1 MMKLHSPPVLYF
13 HSVAPERFD
22 NWALSFLTMDLGRFE
37 DQMRY
42 LQDKSYRAIFLGE
55 WLDIRLGAKAPA
67 GDEICLTFDDGLLDN
82 WVYVFP
88 IAKKYGM
95 RITLFVCPE
104 LVDPRDIVRP
114 NLEDVWAGRCAA
126 SELTGLGN
134 LSWGELRLMQES
146 GYADVQSHTMS
157 HAKYPISDRLRG
169 FYYGGFEGFY
179 PILNS
184 YSPEQKPFY
193 MNDPDFGKRLPY
205 GAPLFE
211 ETSAVVAR
219 KRTINPAFMEET
231 AALASRYDLKDPGQ
245 RQGYEAEARQIHER
259 YQTQNNLVESV
270 ESFTDFIKRAEYEIT
285 ESKSIIEE
293 KMGKPIE
300 FLCWPHGDNSKG
312 AHAIAREAG
321 YLATTAGK
329 LTGEIHQPDRIP
341 RIGTDWDINPWLVKR
356 KLDYKLSSHQG
367 KQPYYS
373 LWLANEYKNKLLKR
387 T

>member
-1 MMKLHSPPVLYF
+1 MKQHSPPVLYF
-13 HSVAPERFD
+13 HSVAPGRFE
-22 NWALSFLTMDLGRFE
+22 NWALSFLTMDLARFE

-42 LQDKSYRAIFLGE
+42 LKEKNYRSIYLDE
-55 WLDIRLGAKAPA
+55 WLSIRHGEKTPK
-67 GDEICLTFDDGLLDN
+67 GNEICLTFDDGLLDN

-104 LVDPRDIVRP
+104 LVDPGDHVRP
-114 NLEDVWAGRCAA
+114 NFDDVEAGRCSA
-126 SELTGLGN
+126 SDLNGLGN
-134 LSWGELRLMQES
+134 LSWGELRHMQAS

-184 YSPEQKPFY
+184 YKPEEKPFY
-193 MNDPDFGKRLPY
+193 MNDPGFGKRLPQ

-211 ETSAVVAR
+211 ETSSVVAR
-219 KRTINPAFMEET
+219 KRTINPEFMEAC
-231 AALASRYDLKDPGQ
+231 AALAARYDLSEEEQ
-245 RQGYEAEARQIHER
+245 RERYEAEARHLYDQYHHEN
-259 YQTQNNLVESV
+259 QLITAV
-270 ESFTDFIKRAEYEIT
+270 ESFSEFIPRMEYEVI
-285 ESKSIIEE
+285 ESRRILEE
-293 KMGKPIE
+293 KLGKPVQ

-312 AHAIAREAG
+312 AHAIAKEAG

-329 LTGEIHQPDRIP
+329 MTGENHQPDRIP
-341 RIGTDWDINPWLVKR
+341 RIGTDWDISPWLVRR
-356 KLDYKLSSHQG
+356 KLDYKLSSQRG

-373 LWLANEYKNKLLKR
+373 IWLANEYKNKLLKKA
-387 T
+387 